1 MRRTSCTI
9 RAPVA
14 GLRDERRQAA
24 TGKDDRIGRLAT
36 AIGGKVVC
44 DGT

>member
-1 MRRTSCTI
+1 MKRPSSAI
-9 RAPVA
+9 RAASA
-14 GLRDERRQAA
+14 GLRDDVKQVA
-24 TGKDDRIGRLAT
+24 TGKDERIGCLAT